1 MDALIRRMTAIGQT
15 QPILR
20 ALQLSTVHEAQAL
33 APRKTGFLQRNI
45 VPGALTKDYAIVEAR
60 APYSGFVEGGTGIY
74 GPKHQKITPK
84 HASVLAWRVG
94 SVTLSGRS
102 RVSGG
107 RQLAGWAFARSVRG
121 RPATPF
127 LRPGANNAVKK
138 AGVDVIVN
146 EWNSAA

>member
-20 ALQLSTVHEAQAL
+20 ALQLSTVHEAQVL

-45 VPGALTKDYAIVEAR
+45 VPGPLTKEYAVIEAR
-60 APYSGFVEGGTGIY
+60 APYSGFVEHGTGLY
-74 GPKHQKITPK
+74 GPLHRKIVPK
-84 HASVLAWRVG
+84 TAKVLAWRVG

-107 RQLAGWAFARSVRG
+107 QQTAGWAFARSVKG

-127 LRPGANNAVKK
+127 LIPGANNALKK
-138 AGVDVIVN
+138 AGVNVIVT
-146 EWNSAA
+146 EWNNAA